1 MILFEAHAQDFE
13 KTMEEVEIMRG
24 LGYRFVWM
32 RPLGLG
38 GAKFFRLLTSVVTR
52 SKKREFYVGENIEP
66 ADHFMIIAVPR
77 RWQALLKV
85 A

>member
-1 MILFEAHAQDFE
+1 
-13 KTMEEVEIMRG
+13 MEEVEIMRS

-32 RPLGLG
+32 RPLGRG
-38 GAKFFRLLTSVVTR
+38 VKKFFYLLSTLVMQ

-66 ADHFMIIAVPR
+66 ADHFMIVAVPR

-85 A
+85 T